1 MNKEIKYAAFKSR
14 VEQSMGADRPLLRRV
29 LTWQLVAGLL
39 TWQWAAGVLTWLG
52 LLTWQWAAD
61 VAPRPFPMPRGSGLG
76 FSYCSADAW
85 TSRSWTDKA

>member
-1 MNKEIKYAAFKSR
+1 MATGGWVAD
-14 VEQSMGADRPLLRRV
+14 VAVGGWGAD
-29 LTWQLVAGLL
+29 VAVGG
-39 TWQWAAGVLTWLG
+39 WGADVAGVLTWLG

-85 TSRSWTDKA
+85 TSRS